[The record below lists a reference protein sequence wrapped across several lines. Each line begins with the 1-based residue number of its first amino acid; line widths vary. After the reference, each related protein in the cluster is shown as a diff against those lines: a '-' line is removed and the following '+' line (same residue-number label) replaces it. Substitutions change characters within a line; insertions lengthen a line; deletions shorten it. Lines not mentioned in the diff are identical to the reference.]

1 MKNKILLFVCLI
13 FIITLSLGVVSAQDS
28 DNSTLNTNDNGVSN
42 ELSISN
48 EDTLSDVE
56 ISEDLPNIEAGTV
69 SGDVVV
75 KSEHP
80 WAPSDPDNGNKGSLT
95 YNVPKKATD
104 IRFAYVYVNIYSG
117 SAQPT
122 YGSIAN
128 ITIKTDNGNLNYEE
142 NLWIN
147 SGETN
152 GHLYTVNDHITK
164 CYSDY
169 MIFYNITDLAQGLNG
184 SAITVDVHSLPMS
197 GKSFDGRIKLVSL
210 LLGYDDG
217 DNDTID
223 YWLNAG
229 QAWTDSNTF
238 VSFDNVNLDTEV
250 ESISLTNIGLSSID
264 ATYTLNGLP
273 LIADEEMGDVYIDGP
288 YYQYHRWDVSEFIN
302 DGLNELE
309 FVASKDGW
317 GSFKEIISALV
328 IYPYSENDEKSNE
341 TTVSFRTEF
350 STGVEPAICIYA
362 GTNNTVGVT
371 CYSSNQGQY
380 VVELLADGVVVDR
393 NSVVLPKN
401 VFKTVY
407 LTDSNIRPVDKSTV
421 AGAENPKVNY
431 TVRILF
437 DNKVINS
444 TSSLIPVVYN
454 GYLGK
459 DLSYPGND
467 YELAFNGTIT
477 GDIKVDIKDA
487 ITYLERKDLNRTD
500 VWNVA
505 LPSDSN
511 FVKAYIYVPYN
522 YFIPDYSKRIPEDGN
537 MFNVTFNTVN
547 IVPVGFYRDQSNLG
561 SYAKYGYGLLVYD
574 VTNLIENGA
583 NTFVLNKKDEYPAVH
598 PSTLVYLY
606 NTTGSSVIK
615 DVYISNGAD
624 LLETSYNLANR
635 PVKIDSII
643 EVNANL
649 VDSAK
654 LYVFAADAES
664 GDSNIIFNDNVYKN
678 VWRGDKLSTEQYT
691 LDISKTIQSKNNIS
705 FVATDSNVL
714 ALQQIIVVTKKL
726 QTVVSS
732 VDGEYPNTVF
742 AGTNNE
748 ITINIDNTRKGKF
761 TIKLFADDILVNSTE
776 ITLNGDIYT
785 LVLNDPTIREVNKKT
800 VMGTD
805 NDLVTY
811 KVQILMDNEIIN
823 TYSVRLPILYN
834 GYLGKGLSYPGNAY
848 ESVYDGIITGDIVI
862 DVKEGYLEF
871 TNLTKTD
878 VWNVALPSN
887 SNFVKAWIYV
897 PYYMFDPTF
906 NIKEDE
912 NIFLTTFNNVTVKP
926 AAIYRDQTNMGVY
939 GSYGFGLVVY
949 DVSTLISKGSN
960 SFYLNKVNGTST
972 VCPSTLVYLYDT
984 VGSKTTKHV
993 YISND
998 VDLLATIAFNTTGKT
1013 IQSDSTISVDVGD
1026 VTNAK
1031 LHVFATSAQKGD
1043 SNVIFNGKNY
1053 GDVWNGSENSI
1064 EKFTL
1069 DITDAI
1075 KKDNVISLVGTG
1087 DNVLS
1092 LQRIIVVAE
1101 NKVITKTGTVIS
1113 VNNVSMDYSAEKY
1126 LSVSLKDV
1134 LGNVLAGKNVSV
1146 LIGTDLNNLVTDANG
1161 QARLLLA
1168 NLASGTYNV
1177 VATFNGDDSYVNSD
1191 AKASII
1197 VNPKSKISTAI
1208 TASDMTTQYK
1218 AGKYLTVTLKDKDNK
1233 VLSDKNITIFVNNKE
1248 YSGNTDENG
1257 EFRLLINFKPNTYNA
1272 AISFAGDET
1281 YGSSQKNVKIVVN
1294 KATSKITASKKTFK
1308 AKTKVKKYTITLKSG
1323 KTAINKAKV
1332 TLKINGKTY
1341 KATTTSKGKATFK
1354 IKLTKKGKYTAKISY
1369 SGSKYYNKATKTAK
1383 ITIS

>member
-1 MKNKILLFVCLI
+1 M
-13 FIITLSLGVVSAQDS
+13 SLGVVSAQNS
-28 DNSTLNTNDNGVSN
+28 DNSTLNTNDNEVSN
-42 ELSISN
+42 GLSISN

-56 ISEDLPNIEAGTV
+56 ISPDLPNIDAGTV
-69 SGDVVV
+69 SGDVVI

-80 WAPSDPDNGNKGSLT
+80 WTPSDSTNGNKGSLT

-184 SAITVDVHSLPMS
+184 STITVDVHSLPMS

-217 DNDTID
+217 DNDTIS
-223 YWLNAG
+223 YWINAG

-250 ESISLTNIGLSSID
+250 DSVILTNIGLSSND
-264 ATYTLNGLP
+264 ATYALNGLP
-273 LIADEEMGDVYIDGP
+273 LIADEEYGDVYIDGP

-309 FVASKDGW
+309 FISSKDGW

-350 STGVEPAICIYA
+350 STGVEPTICIYA

-393 NSVVLPKN
+393 NTVVLPKN

-444 TSSLIPVVYN
+444 TSSLIPLVYN

-467 YELAFNGTIT
+467 YELVFNGRIT
-477 GDIKVDIKDA
+477 GDIKVDIKDVS
-487 ITYLERKDLNRTD
+487 TYLERKDLNRTD

-505 LPSDSN
+505 LPGDSN

-522 YFIPDYSKRIPEDGN
+522 YFIPDYSKRIPEDRN
-537 MFNVTFNTVN
+537 MFEVTFNTVN
-547 IVPVGFYRDQSNLG
+547 IVPVGFYRDQGNLG

-574 VTNLIENGA
+574 VTNLIKNGA

-615 DVYISNGAD
+615 EVYISNGAD
-624 LLETSYNLANR
+624 LLENSYNLADR

-643 EVNANL
+643 NVNSNL

-678 VWRGDKLSTEQYT
+678 VWRGDKLSTELYT
-691 LDISKTIQSKNNIS
+691 LDISKTIKSTNNIS

-714 ALQQIIVVTKKL
+714 ALQQIIVVTKQL

-732 VDGEYPNTVF
+732 VDGEYPNTIF

-761 TIKLFADDILVNSTE
+761 TIKLLADDILVNSTE

-805 NDLVTY
+805 NDYVTY

-823 TYSVRLPILYN
+823 TYSIKLPILYN
-834 GYLGKGLSYPGNAY
+834 GYLGKDMSYPGSAY
-848 ESVYDGIITGDIVI
+848 ESFYNGTITGDIVI
-862 DVKEGYLEF
+862 NTKNAYLEF
-871 TNLTKTD
+871 TDLFRTD
-878 VWNVALPSN
+878 KWDVVLPSN
-887 SNFVKAWIYV
+887 SKFVKAYVYV

-906 NIKEDE
+906 NIKENE
-912 NIFLTTFNNVTVKP
+912 NIFQTTFNNQTIKP
-926 AAIYRDQTNMGVY
+926 IAVYRDQTNMGEYGVY
-939 GSYGFGLVVY
+939 GYGLAVY
-949 DVSTLISKGSN
+949 DVSALISQGTN

-984 VGSKTTKHV
+984 VGGKIKHV

-998 VDLLATIAFNTTGKT
+998 ADLLGTIAFNTTGKT
-1013 IQSDSTISVDVGD
+1013 IQSDSTINVNVDD
-1026 VTNAK
+1026 VADAK
-1031 LHVFATSAQKGD
+1031 LYVFATDAQKGD
-1043 SNVIFNGKNY
+1043 SNLVFNGKTY
-1053 GDVWNGSENSI
+1053 KDVWNGDVNSV
-1064 EKFTL
+1064 ERYSL

-1075 KKDNVISLVGTG
+1075 KKTNVISMVGTG
-1087 DNVLS
+1087 DSILS
-1092 LQRIIVVAE
+1092 LQRIIVV
-1101 NKVITKTGTVIS
+1101 TGNEI
-1113 VNNVSMDYSAEKY
+1113 
-1126 LSVSLKDV
+1126 
-1134 LGNVLAGKNVSV
+1134 
-1146 LIGTDLNNLVTDANG
+1146 
-1161 QARLLLA
+1161 
-1168 NLASGTYNV
+1168 
-1177 VATFNGDDSYVNSD
+1177 
-1191 AKASII
+1191 
-1197 VNPKSKISTAI
+1197 SKISTKI
-1208 TASDMTTQYK
+1208 DASDVTTQYNG
-1218 AGKYLTVTLKDKDNK
+1218 GKYLTVTLKDSLGNPIKGAK
-1233 VLSDKNITIFVNNKE
+1233 VSVNINGAKTLTTDAKGQVKLSTNGLAPTKTYTAKIT
-1248 YSGNTDENG
+1248 
-1257 EFRLLINFKPNTYNA
+1257 
-1272 AISFAGDET
+1272 FAGDAI
-1281 YGSSQKNVKIVVN
+1281 YAKSSATAKVVVK
-1294 KATSKITASKKTFK
+1294 KATPKLTAAKKTFK
-1308 AKTKVKKYTITLKSG
+1308 KSVKTKKYV
-1323 KTAINKAKV
+1323 V
-1332 TLKINGKTY
+1332 TLKTNLKKPIKKVYVTLKVNKKTY
-1341 KATTTSKGKATFK
+1341 KVKTNSKGQAIFK
-1354 IKLTKKGKYTAKISY
+1354 ITNLKKKGTFTAVVKYA
-1369 SGSKYYNKATKTAK
+1369 GSKYYSAKTVKPK
-1383 ITIS
+1383 IVVK